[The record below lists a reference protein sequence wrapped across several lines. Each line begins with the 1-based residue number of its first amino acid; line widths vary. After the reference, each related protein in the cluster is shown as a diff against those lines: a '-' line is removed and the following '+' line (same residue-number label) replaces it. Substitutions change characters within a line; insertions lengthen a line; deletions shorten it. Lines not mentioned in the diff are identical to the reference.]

1 MASTDSHQFN
11 PCFLITVSP
20 GEQES
25 GCYGAV
31 SVEFKKI
38 LGKQGA
44 AGSTLIQYGTVL
56 RLAYGH
62 LELETTL

>member
-38 LGKQGA
+38 TWKQGDREQQEA
-44 AGSTLIQYGTVL
+44 QEFSK
-56 RLAYGH
+56 
-62 LELETTL
+62 